1 MLCVRYINDAQLW
14 ASIDI
19 HLIKHSTGQPHP
31 AAAKPVLH
39 FDNVHY
45 LPRHSSVK
53 LEVSGNALCFLFN
66 NYFPF
71 ISVDPATMVII
82 DWKTGHP
89 KVVSIGFI

>member
-1 MLCVRYINDAQLW
+1 M
-14 ASIDI
+14 
-19 HLIKHSTGQPHP
+19 
-31 AAAKPVLH
+31 LH

-71 ISVDPATMVII
+71 VSADPVTMVIF

-89 KVVSIGFI
+89 KVVSIGFN